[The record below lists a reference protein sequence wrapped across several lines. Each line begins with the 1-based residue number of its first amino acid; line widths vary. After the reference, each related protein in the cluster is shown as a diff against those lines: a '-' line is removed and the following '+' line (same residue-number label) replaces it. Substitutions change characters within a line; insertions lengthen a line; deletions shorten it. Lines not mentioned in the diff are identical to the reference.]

1 MKVYGVIM
9 AGGGGARFWP
19 LSRNLTPKQLLNLS
33 GKDLMV
39 NETIDRLAHIVDK
52 KDIFIVT
59 NTAQAPLMKEA
70 TAGRVCDNHILSEPC
85 ARNTAACI
93 GYAAVEIIKK
103 YGDGIMVVAPS
114 DAYIKNVDKLTQVLK
129 LAVKT
134 AQEQDKLV
142 TVGITPGFPS
152 TGYGYINF
160 DKNEA
165 GEVKRVKEFKEK
177 PDLETAKAYVQS
189 GNYAWN
195 SGMFIWRASTILKNF
210 ERFLPNIYA
219 DLNKIGEAIGTEQEA
234 SVINEVYPSI
244 QSISIDYGIMERS
257 SDVVVIP
264 AEFGWSD
271 VGSWDMLEVLH
282 SCNDNGNILLGEQ
295 INIDTSDTTIFSSG
309 RMVAVVG
316 VANLVI
322 VETPDAVL
330 VCDKSRVQDVKKVV
344 DTLNAKGRTDLL

>member
-9 AGGGGARFWP
+9 AGGGGTRFWP
-19 LSRNLTPKQLLNLS
+19 LSRNKTPKQLLNLS

-39 NETIDRLAHIVDK
+39 NETIDRLSYIADN

-59 NTAQAPLMKEA
+59 NTAQAPIMKEA
-70 TAGRVCDNHILSEPC
+70 TAGRVGENHILSEPC
-85 ARNTAACI
+85 ARNTAARI

-114 DAYIKNVDKLTQVLK
+114 DAYIKNVDKLTHVLK

-134 AQEQDKLV
+134 AQEQDRLV
-142 TVGITPGFPS
+142 TVGITPSFPA

-195 SGMFIWRASTILKNF
+195 SGMFIWRASTILKSF
-210 ERFLPNIYA
+210 ERFLPNIYT
-219 DLNKIGEAIGTEQEA
+219 DLMKIKEALGTENEA

-257 SDVVVIP
+257 PEVVVIP

-271 VGSWDMLEVLH
+271 VGSWDMLEALH

-309 RMVAVVG
+309 RMVAAVG